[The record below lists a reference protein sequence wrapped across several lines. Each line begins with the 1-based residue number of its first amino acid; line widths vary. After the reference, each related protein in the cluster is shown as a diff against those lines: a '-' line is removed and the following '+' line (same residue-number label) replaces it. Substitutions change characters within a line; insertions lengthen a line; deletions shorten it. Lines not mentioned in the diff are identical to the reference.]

1 MGFVR
6 RGNMAQYSG
15 DAAWK
20 PLLRKSQ
27 TIRNLNFGSSI
38 DYFKGGTGKIE
49 TRTQGGTVGIQFQ
62 NNGSVNFT
70 ANDTFDRLV
79 RPFAIRPAFAIPIGD
94 YRYRRYSA
102 TVNSGNNRKVG
113 VAASTEWGEFWNGD
127 NTTVGGTLNVRP
139 NYHVNVDLNYSR
151 SQVALPNGA
160 FTTHLLGTRL
170 LYGFSPRVFFNAF
183 IQYNADTKQ
192 ISSNIRFDF
201 IHHPLSDLYLVYDDR
216 RDTAGRP
223 VERAVIIKLTNL
235 FNF

>member
-1 MGFVR
+1 
-6 RGNMAQYSG
+6 MAQYSG

-20 PLLRKSQ
+20 PLRQSQ

-38 DYFKGGTGKIE
+38 DYQRRTGKIE
-49 TRTQGGTVGIQFQ
+49 TRTEGGTVGIQFQ

-70 ANDTFDRLV
+70 VNDTFDRLV
-79 RPFAIRPAFAIPIGD
+79 RPFAIRPAVAIPIGD

-102 TVNSGNNRKVG
+102 TLNSGNNRKVG

-139 NYHVNVDLNYSR
+139 NYHVNVDLNSR
-151 SQVALPNGA
+151 SRWPPNGA
-160 FTTHLLGTRL
+160 LHHEPSSTRL

-183 IQYNADTKQ
+183 VQYNADTKQ

-235 FNF
+235 FNL